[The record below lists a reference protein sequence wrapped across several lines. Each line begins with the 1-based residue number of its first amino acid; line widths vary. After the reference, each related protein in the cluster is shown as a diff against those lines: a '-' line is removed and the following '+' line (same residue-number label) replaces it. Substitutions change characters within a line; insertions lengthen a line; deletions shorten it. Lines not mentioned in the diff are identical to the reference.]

1 MVPDDEVGAVVKTG
15 VTVAA
20 QTELVLITL
29 SIAFFNGKFD
39 TR

>member
-1 MVPDDEVGAVVKTG
+1 MVPDDEIGAVVKTG
-15 VTVAA
+15 ITVGA

-29 SIAFFNGKFD
+29 SIARLNGKFD